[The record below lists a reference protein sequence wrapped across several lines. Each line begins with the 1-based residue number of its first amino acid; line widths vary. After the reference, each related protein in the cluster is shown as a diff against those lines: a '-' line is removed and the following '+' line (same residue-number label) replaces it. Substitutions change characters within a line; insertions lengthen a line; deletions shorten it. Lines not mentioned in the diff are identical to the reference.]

1 MFGKSG
7 RLWKDVPLNPVYD
20 AVILGGGIHG
30 LAAAFFLARGVQKE
44 WWYHRDG
51 CRTWFT
57 VYRNTLTGIE
67 SEG

>member
-20 AVILGGGIHG
+20 AVILGGRIHG

-44 WWYHRDG
+44 WWYHRD
-51 CRTWFT
+51 
-57 VYRNTLTGIE
+57 
-67 SEG
+67 